1 MSVGQIFNQVAIIFL
16 LMLLGAI
23 IRKTNFLHLQSIN
36 DLTNVTLYF
45 LSPVV
50 IIKAFEQPF
59 SKTRFYQLLLLV
71 VAVFLT
77 YFVSII
83 MAKLIFH
90 QVQDQ
95 NIRRIATYGSIY
107 SNNGFMGVPLAQGLF
122 GSLGVFYA
130 VASMVGFNVM
140 SWTQGIGMFQTSE
153 SHEVG
158 RQLKKIIL
166 NPNIVAIMLGLVM
179 FITSYRLP
187 AILSDFIDY
196 TSPAFTPLSM
206 IVIGSNLA
214 DLNLR
219 DVKLPVALWV
229 SLILRNL
236 IFPIIGILILLI
248 FRVSGV
254 PLLVT
259 VILNA
264 CPVAGLVVLFTLQS
278 RDNAKPATI
287 LMSISTILSLLT
299 IPLVYWLA
307 TLW

>member
-1 MSVGQIFNQVAIIFL
+1 
-16 LMLLGAI
+16 
-23 IRKTNFLHLQSIN
+23 
-36 DLTNVTLYF
+36 
-45 LSPVV
+45 
-50 IIKAFEQPF
+50 
-59 SKTRFYQLLLLV
+59 
-71 VAVFLT
+71 
-77 YFVSII
+77 
-83 MAKLIFH
+83 
-90 QVQDQ
+90 
-95 NIRRIATYGSIY
+95 
-107 SNNGFMGVPLAQGLF
+107 
-122 GSLGVFYA
+122 
-130 VASMVGFNVM
+130 
-140 SWTQGIGMFQTSE
+140 
-153 SHEVG
+153 
-158 RQLKKIIL
+158 
-166 NPNIVAIMLGLVM
+166 
-179 FITSYRLP
+179 
-187 AILSDFIDY
+187 
-196 TSPAFTPLSM
+196 M

-264 CPVAGLVVLFTLQS
+264 CPVAGLVVFFTLQS
-278 RDNAKPATI
+278 RNNAKPATI

>member
-1 MSVGQIFNQVAIIFL
+1 MEMLTLFRKKWLKVSVGQIFNQVAIIFL

-90 QVQDQ
+90 RVQDQ
-95 NIRRIATYGSIY
+95 NIQRIATYGSIY

-122 GSLGVFYA
+122 GSLGVYYA

-140 SWTQGIGMFQTSE
+140 SWTQGIGMFQTAKH
-153 SHEVG
+153 HELG

-166 NPNIVAIMLGLVM
+166 NPNIIAIMLGLVM

-187 AILSDFIDY
+187 AILSHFIDY
-196 TSPAFTPLSM
+196 TSQHLHHYQWLWLG
-206 IVIGSNLA
+206 VI
-214 DLNLR
+214 
-219 DVKLPVALWV
+219 W
-229 SLILRNL
+229 
-236 IFPIIGILILLI
+236 
-248 FRVSGV
+248 
-254 PLLVT
+254 
-259 VILNA
+259 
-264 CPVAGLVVLFTLQS
+264 
-278 RDNAKPATI
+278 
-287 LMSISTILSLLT
+287 LT
-299 IPLVYWLA
+299 
-307 TLW
+307 

>member
-90 QVQDQ
+90 RVQDQ
-95 NIRRIATYGSIY
+95 NIQRIATYGSIY

-122 GSLGVFYA
+122 GSLGVYYA

-140 SWTQGIGMFQTSE
+140 SWTQGIGMLQTAKH
-153 SHEVG
+153 HELG

-166 NPNIVAIMLGLVM
+166 NPNIIAIMLGLVM

-187 AILSDFIDY
+187 AILSHFIDY
-196 TSPAFTPLSM
+196 TSQHLHHY
-206 IVIGSNLA
+206 
-214 DLNLR
+214 
-219 DVKLPVALWV
+219 
-229 SLILRNL
+229 
-236 IFPIIGILILLI
+236 
-248 FRVSGV
+248 
-254 PLLVT
+254 
-259 VILNA
+259 
-264 CPVAGLVVLFTLQS
+264 Q
-278 RDNAKPATI
+278 
-287 LMSISTILSLLT
+287 
-299 IPLVYWLA
+299 
-307 TLW
+307 